1 MKKRML
7 SVFLSLCMILTLLPT
22 ALAVDEPES
31 SVDSASQTEIE
42 TAEETAPDAGTL
54 GEETTEITDAASL
67 AQALGGNEYAVA
79 EGNTVTL
86 QQNVTLTPDN
96 PINIPDG
103 VTLDVPANVTL
114 ALSLGG
120 NGDMKTFVQTFFSS
134 KGAVRVH
141 AGGVLNMILAQYI
154 GGGDAYYNLTE
165 GTATLSEFNV
175 ENGSFRVTIESG
187 SSATCSKNTTLQPG
201 ASLSSYG
208 IGKNG
213 GHLTVEENATLK
225 VTGGLRGISSDS
237 PSNIVVNGTLDLTSG
252 LLSMAAKATM
262 EVGANGKVI
271 LGEKG
276 FTSGSLTSGFTEY
289 TTSGKITITD
299 GGCFVS
305 LAENTKNPNLA
316 GSLKAASSGTI
327 ASEQKDGDTYYYV
340 EGHKPPELAV
350 PAYTFEVTQNTQG
363 NLTANQRYNDE
374 VRVTLK
380 SAADAETVA
389 KALIRFEINGP
400 EDSNPHVYG
409 TDSNEQEWDLVQ
421 TKCWGPAEGFQIG
434 QSYDVTTPFDVVFDV
449 PGTYTGTFTLVDLSK
464 ESDAVLA
471 TGKVEITVVAAPEP
485 TETGI
490 TVTDAD
496 GQPVDGTFETVA
508 DALEAE
514 NAATITLNA
523 AETEYV
529 LFSTETIA
537 EQQKIVVSDGAT
549 LTIKAGGEGAPST
562 GNVTDMLTSTGAIDV
577 QAGGVLKLP
586 KNTSGSVDTW
596 IGGTDARLNL
606 TDGSATFQFSGSLDP
621 KVGKLT
627 VNGNATV
634 PTGENAIMY
643 LFNIPMDGE
652 IAPGKTLTVNGTLT
666 VYNGGTLDVKGGL
679 TVAESGKVDVQT
691 TSVLNIH
698 GGASFTYKG
707 VNVFGASEQAQPA
720 ARSLMPLASGA
731 DSLFTVSNG
740 AVQVGFDENG
750 NLILTI
756 PNGATATVN
765 DQAEASKDSKIGK
778 IVVADG
784 GTVEVPQNATLTLD
798 GIPMEV
804 APTASLTGNGTVEV
818 IGEGAS
824 LSIQGSEDSSTAEG
838 TVSVSIATDDE
849 SKVTVNQN
857 RDDAGDIESGIK
869 EIVTGIKVYAE
880 NGDEILNNGSAFT
893 SVADALKAPGAVRIV
908 LGQQTDA
915 YTLDTSAVIQA
926 SQTLEIQDGAT
937 LKVTVAADASSSYPR
952 LDESEG
958 TIKVEQGGILELP
971 SETNPTTSTEVWIGK
986 DDNARLNLTSGSAEF
1001 KFDSAGTTN
1010 AGTLTLNGNATVPSS
1025 KTAIMHLNN
1034 TPINGIIAEGYTL
1047 TVNGTLKAV
1056 NGSSDDAATRL
1067 LVNGTLNVADNGMLT
1082 IANRST
1088 VAVTGTL
1095 TLPLMSKNGILG
1107 TSDSTGLKGDIQIT
1121 GDQAKVTYG
1130 SYTVLGENA
1139 MLTLSQDGQATMK
1152 MAAGELSLEKGTAT
1166 VNAYNGGDV
1175 NALLVTSDPQLIPLQ
1190 MTIGAGTTLN
1200 IPKESKGLNL
1210 PNDSSLTVNGT
1221 VNVEN
1226 TLTVHSTAALTSGE
1240 SGVVNV
1246 KGISGLVD
1254 IKHGNS
1260 TDGTV
1265 TAKMSISDGGQI
1277 AIAAGRTDSETIADH
1292 VTGGSPVKNED
1303 GSWTVKASGITVTK
1317 ADGTTVSADSVKDAL
1332 AVENAKTITLAAN
1345 AAPYV
1350 LALADNDTTVIPEN
1364 VTIVVNKDA
1373 TFKITTTSQTPD
1385 LLTDSK
1391 GAITVMAGGVLE
1403 LPSDISSN
1411 TAKWIGGTDARLNLT
1426 GGSATFAFAGDGDS
1440 KIGTLT
1446 LNGNAEVPSG
1456 KTAIMHLGGIPMD
1469 GVIDQGKTLTVNG
1482 TLKAISGTQEDG
1494 SELTVNGTLTVTG
1507 TLSVAQKAQVMV
1519 GSTGSLSLPVMSK
1532 ADMSTNLKGDLHFQ
1546 GGAKATYAGVSILG
1560 GSDPY
1565 LTLAE
1570 SGSATLN
1577 VSDANVDGTASL
1589 SLDNGSATVN
1599 TNLKAFLVSSD
1610 STGNIIPFKITTAAG
1625 TTLTIPAGKA
1635 LSIPNGGS
1643 LTANGTLNVNGALEL
1658 HSASQFTGKANVY
1671 RIVAVYGDNV
1681 IQTGSDL
1688 KLSATGSRVLAQSD
1702 ISAMVSS
1709 ISGKT
1714 DATDKT
1720 YTSIVDAVGEVTFAN
1735 GWTYAGPQ
1743 TGSFTVT
1750 FDANGGTVNGGNTA
1764 TMTTDAFGTL
1774 TSFPTATHSG
1784 SYAFDGWYTA
1794 VNGGSLVS
1802 APHTFTENTNLYAHW
1817 TYTGGGSS
1825 GGGGGG
1831 GSSSSGSYAITV
1843 DKTTGG
1849 TVKVSPTRADKGDT
1863 VTITVDPNTGYEL
1876 DKLTVTD
1883 KDGDTVKLT
1892 NKGNDKYTF
1901 TMPGSKV
1908 TVEAT
1913 FVKVEEPAD
1922 LPFYDV
1928 SKSAYY
1934 YDAVKWAVEQGIT
1947 SGTSATTF
1955 APDMTCTRAQV
1966 VTFLW
1971 RANGS
1976 PAPKTASNPFVD
1988 VAAGSYYYDAVLWA
2002 VEQGITSGTSATTFA
2017 PDMSCTRAQVATFL
2031 WRAEGSPAAS
2041 GSNPFVDVVN
2051 GAYYADAVLWAAQ
2064 NGVTSGTS
2072 VTTFAPDMVC
2082 TRAQIVTFLY
2092 RALAE

>member
-1 MKKRML
+1 MKKRIL

-22 ALAVDEPES
+22 ALAVEEPES
-31 SVDSASQTEIE
+31 PVDTAPQTEIE
-42 TAEETAPDAGTL
+42 TAGETTPDTGTL
-54 GEETTEITDAASL
+54 AGGVEKTSEITDADSL
-67 AQALGGNEYAVA
+67 VTALGGAEYAVA
-79 EGNTVTL
+79 AGNTVTL
-86 QQNVTLTPDN
+86 LQNVTLTSDT
-96 PINIPDG
+96 PISIPAG
-103 VTLDVPANVTL
+103 VTLDVPSNITL
-114 ALSLGG
+114 ALSMGG
-120 NGDMKTFVQTFFSS
+120 KGDMTTFVQTFFGSE
-134 KGAVRVH
+134 GTVRVH

-201 ASLSSYG
+201 ASLTSYG

-225 VTGGLRGISSDS
+225 VTGGLRGISSGS

-305 LAENTKNPNLA
+305 LAANTKNPNLA
-316 GSLKAASSGTI
+316 NTLKATSNGSIVTEKNTA
-327 ASEQKDGDTYYYV
+327 GDTYCYV
-340 EGHKPPELAV
+340 EGHKP
-350 PAYTFEVTQNTQG
+350 
-363 NLTANQRYNDE
+363 
-374 VRVTLK
+374 
-380 SAADAETVA
+380 S
-389 KALIRFEINGP
+389 
-400 EDSNPHVYG
+400 
-409 TDSNEQEWDLVQ
+409 DLEP
-421 TKCWGPAEGFQIG
+421 T
-434 QSYDVTTPFDVVFDV
+434 
-449 PGTYTGTFTLVDLSK
+449 
-464 ESDAVLA
+464 
-471 TGKVEITVVAAPEP
+471 PEP
-485 TETGI
+485 TESGI
-490 TVTDAD
+490 IVTDAT
-496 GQPVDGTFETVA
+496 GQPVEGSFETVA
-508 DALEAE
+508 DALKAE

-523 AETEYV
+523 AEAEYV

-537 EQQKIVVSDGAT
+537 AEQKIVVKDGAT
-549 LTIKAGGEGAPST
+549 LTIKAGGEGAPDS

-606 TDGSATFQFSGSLDP
+606 TDGSATFQFSGTLGP

-838 TVSVSIATDDE
+838 TVSVSIATDDK
-849 SKVTVNQN
+849 SKVTVDQN

-937 LKVTVAADASSSYPR
+937 LKVTVAADASSSYPL

-1277 AIAAGRTDSETIADH
+1277 AIAAGRTDSQTIADH
-1292 VTGGSPVKNED
+1292 VTGGSLVKNED

-1345 AAPYV
+1345 ADPYV
-1350 LALADNDTTVIPEN
+1350 LAVADNDNIVIPEN
-1364 VTIVVNKDA
+1364 VTIVVNSDA
-1373 TFKITTTSQTPD
+1373 TFKITTTSLTPD
-1385 LLTDSK
+1385 LLTDSQ
-1391 GAITVMAGGVLE
+1391 GAIQVMAGGVLE
-1403 LPSDISSN
+1403 LPSDASGN
-1411 TAKWIGGTDARLNLT
+1411 TSQWIGGSDADLNLKD
-1426 GGSATFAFAGDGDS
+1426 GFVTFQFAAENRD
-1440 KIGTLT
+1440 KNIGTLT
-1446 LNGNAEVPSG
+1446 LSGNAEVPSG